1 MGPLYRASLNHRTM
15 GKVQKTIG
23 SQHYTQSSE
32 PFWIHLIL
40 FKKNKWC
47 LFWVQNK
54 LRKINYRA
62 IYRVTG
68 RYSKNYTCGSNF
80 LVTGTPYTQSVTVSA
95 DPLTRTI
102 SFPGPTDTTKYGFH
116 WPNFTKTHNHS
127 IQFCEHLPY
136 RMLSTWQEKCWQYG
150 ENIIYDLKESAAVT
164 ATDRGEHKTEQRHHV
179 GTSGTAL
186 TPSVE

>member
-1 MGPLYRASLNHRTM
+1 MR
-15 GKVQKTIG
+15 V
-23 SQHYTQSSE
+23 
-32 PFWIHLIL
+32 
-40 FKKNKWC
+40 
-47 LFWVQNK
+47 
-54 LRKINYRA
+54 KIPGNR
-62 IYRVTG
+62 
-68 RYSKNYTCGSNF
+68 
-80 LVTGTPYTQSVTVSA
+80 
-95 DPLTRTI
+95 DPLHSVSHRLSRSTHQNYLI
-102 SFPGPTDTTKYGFH
+102 PGTHGHNKYGFH

-164 ATDRGEHKTEQRHHV
+164 ATDRAEHKTEQRHHV